1 MTSDDPDKPAFD
13 AAPPAP
19 ARRRSV
25 RRGKS
30 VYEKTRSGSQ
40 LASINIVLNNVVTGL
55 GLDRRLR
62 ENALIS
68 LWSQVV
74 GDALAA
80 KSRPLFVDIERNL
93 VVSAANGS
101 VAQELSL
108 MKPQIMQK
116 LTRLA
121 ASLQVEVKGMR
132 LDLKHFHRAEQDE
145 IAEPVPVPPAIPKN
159 EELDAI
165 DLSLADLSTLQQ
177 LAQELERQA
186 EPEAVRSRILK
197 LCERELRIRAW
208 RRGQNYPAC
217 QICGDPSP
225 RLHDTRA
232 ASPADNLR
240 VCPACLYSGYASG
253 SY

>member
-1 MTSDDPDKPAFD
+1 MTSDDSDKPAFNG
-13 AAPPAP
+13 AAPAP
-19 ARRRSV
+19 V
-25 RRGKS
+25 RRKSGRAGKS

-40 LASINIVLNNVVTGL
+40 LASINTVLHKVVSGL

-68 LWSQVV
+68 LWPQVV
-74 GDALAA
+74 GDGLAA

-93 VVSAANGS
+93 VVAAANGS

-108 MKPQIMQK
+108 MKPQLMQK
-116 LTRLA
+116 LTKLA

-132 LDLKHFHRAEQDE
+132 FDLKHFHRNEQDV
-145 IAEPVPVPPAIPKN
+145 IAEPAPVPPAIPQN
-159 EELDAI
+159 EELEAI
-165 DLSLADLSTLQQ
+165 NLSAADLATLQQ
-177 LAQELERQA
+177 LAGDLDSQS

-208 RRGQNYPAC
+208 RRAQNYPVC
-217 QICGDPSP
+217 QICGDPVP

-232 ASPADNLR
+232 DSPADNRR
-240 VCPACLYSGYASG
+240 VCPSCLYSGYASG
-253 SY
+253 S